1 GVAPLLER
9 VESVLVLAPL
19 LLLVRGVG
27 QISGI
32 GWVVVH
38 PAIQRGVTH
47 DLVGAHLN
55 PPPRRHPQRIGAGP
69 AEWRA
74 DGDASAAFTG
84 DLSHRPTLSSA
95 MRSSLAMLRA
105 V

>member
-1 GVAPLLER
+1 
-9 VESVLVLAPL
+9 L
-19 LLLVRGVG
+19 LLRVRGVG
-27 QISGI
+27 HINGV

-55 PPPRRHPQRIGAGP
+55 PLPRRHPQRVGAGP
-69 AEWRA
+69 AERRA

-84 DLSHRPTLSSA
+84 DLSHRPTSSRA
-95 MRSSLAMLRA
+95 MRSSLAMFRA
-105 V
+105 VTGAAIFRSSVITSEYA